1 MPVPRDCGDAMFAG
15 GSLRCPAYGNE
26 VVSVETGL
34 LATFQERSESP
45 FVTEIACP
53 EIAEKQKL
61 GHEKFHLPFT
71 ATPLK
76 RDSLLAQRT
85 IFRLEGLKWQ
95 TQKDFSPD
103 GKL

>member
-1 MPVPRDCGDAMFAG
+1 MFAG

-61 GHEKFHLPFT
+61 GHEKFHLPFA
-71 ATPLK
+71 ATPFK
-76 RDSLLAQRT
+76 WDSLLAQRT